1 MQVDGVVQLDG
12 EFGMRI
18 MVEVDLDL
26 GVAIDLNCADLAGI
40 GEGVAANEVEP
51 LIARAIRVGIELAQ
65 IELIALAGRE
75 IENRSWWS
83 LMRQLS
89 SMPFNSS
96 PSATRSRSKK
106 FGQTMLTG
114 ENSRAGR
121 GTGRRDRS
129 CKVRRR

>member
-1 MQVDGVVQLDG
+1 MQIDDGVQLDG

-51 LIARAIRVGIELAQ
+51 LIARTIRVGIELAQ

-75 IENRSWWS
+75 IENEIGGAR
-83 LMRQLS
+83 
-89 SMPFNSS
+89 P
-96 PSATRSRSKK
+96 A
-106 FGQTMLTG
+106 
-114 ENSRAGR
+114 
-121 GTGRRDRS
+121 
-129 CKVRRR
+129 V